1 MNTRI
6 KVGLGVIVLAVV
18 GAGVWVFAT
27 SGREKTDDAQV
38 DAHIVPIAARVGGT
52 VADVPVQDNQKVEAG
67 AVLVA
72 LDPRDYEIAVER
84 AKAELADAQ
93 AALEAVRTGV
103 PITSAT
109 TTSGVTGAQG
119 MVQQAQAAVE
129 EATHGVDGAKA
140 RLTTAEAR
148 QREAEANAAR
158 AAKDAERLKGLLAK
172 DEVSQQ
178 QFDAAQA
185 AADALKASTDSA
197 KAQVAEAQFAIRAA
211 ESRLAQAR
219 AAVDQA
225 GAMLKSAQTGPEQVS
240 ATRARSAAAEA
251 HVQQMQAQLKQ
262 AELNLE
268 RATVKAPVAGI
279 VSKKSVEAGQVIQPG
294 QPLLTI
300 IPLEKVWVTANFKE
314 TQLRDMKPGQKARI
328 EVDAY
333 GGRDFDGTVDSVAAA
348 TGARFSLIPPDNAT
362 GNFVKVVQRVPVKI
376 ALEVKGDEAALLR
389 PGLSVTATVYTSG
402 N

>member
-6 KVGLGVIVLAVV
+6 KIGLGVIVLALA

-52 VADVPVQDNQKVEAG
+52 VAEVPVQDNQKVEAG

-93 AALEAVRTGV
+93 AAFEAARVGV
-103 PITSAT
+103 PLTSTT
-109 TTSGVTGAQG
+109 TTSGVANAQSA
-119 MVQQAQAAVE
+119 VQRAEAAVE

-148 QREAEANAAR
+148 QRETEANAAR
-158 AAKDAERLKGLLAK
+158 ATKDADRLKGLLAK

-197 KAQVAEAQFAIRAA
+197 KAQVVEAQFGVRAA

-225 GAMLKSAQTGPEQVS
+225 NANLRGSQTTTEQVTV
-240 ATRARSAAAEA
+240 TRARSVAAEA
-251 HVQQMQAQLKQ
+251 RVQQMQAQLKQ

-268 RATVKAPVAGI
+268 RATVKAPVAGV
-279 VSKKSVEAGQVIQPG
+279 VSKKTVEAGQVIQPG
-294 QPLLTI
+294 QPVLTI

-333 GGRDFDGTVDSVAAA
+333 GGREFEGAVDSVAAA

-376 ALEVKGDEAALLR
+376 ALDVKPEEASLLR
-389 PGLSVTATVYTSG
+389 PGLSVTATVYTTG